1 MENANRKEMKKNN
14 TKRILQKYNEKYKKV
29 GVLPLYG
36 IRSNILSEVHSSEK
50 NMNLR
55 YFLSSP
61 IFCRNVRPH
70 TCISNIGNRHA
81 PF

>member
-36 IRSNILSEVHSSEK
+36 IQGLTFGVKYINQRK
-50 NMNLR
+50 
-55 YFLSSP
+55 
-61 IFCRNVRPH
+61 
-70 TCISNIGNRHA
+70 T
-81 PF
+81 

>member
-36 IRSNILSEVHSSEK
+36 IRSNILSEVHSVHSSEK
-50 NMNLR
+50 NMNL
-55 YFLSSP
+55 
-61 IFCRNVRPH
+61 
-70 TCISNIGNRHA
+70 
-81 PF
+81 